1 MAALVDRQRVSV
13 ENQRRQNLLT
23 VLREDGGVWK
33 TGEVARLYRERGW
46 GVCRTTAR
54 KDLQHLARRGL
65 LVEYGPDNDRSYR
78 AVGGGQ

>member
-1 MAALVDRQRVSV
+1 MKVLVDRQRVSV
-13 ENQRRQNLLT
+13 ENQRHQNLLT

-54 KDLQHLARRGL
+54 KDLQHLTRRGF
-65 LVEYGPDNDRSYR
+65 VQEHGAQNNRRYV